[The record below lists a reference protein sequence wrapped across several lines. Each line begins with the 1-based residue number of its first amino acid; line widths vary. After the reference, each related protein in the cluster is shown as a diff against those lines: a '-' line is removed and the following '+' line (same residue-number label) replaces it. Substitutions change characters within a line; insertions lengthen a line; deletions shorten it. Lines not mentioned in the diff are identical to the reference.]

1 MICGVSSNLTI
12 IYPLVHIV
20 FLLGLCGTALPINQ
34 SEDSWPTNE
43 MLSRTTPSSFYS
55 GVTIAFLTGMGVAL
69 TVLDDVTSK
78 LVGVAVSASVIP
90 PAVNSGILLILT
102 MQNDNEWW
110 SDFKLTFDEED
121 YDESTPNYS
130 QLAAMSLLLTVVNVV
145 LVTCGATLMFQLK
158 EVLPIEKE
166 EFWYDLKVAR
176 KLHNGQGSI
185 VPVSKVQEF
194 AEL

>member
-166 EFWYDLKVAR
+166 EFWYDLKATR